1 MNVDQELISTVGQLV
16 FAGIA
21 MIAPPWAAAL
31 WNKSQSYKIVQ
42 DALLWAARSALAK
55 LNNPD
60 NRLVLTEAD
69 AVQQASD
76 EVLLAAPKAVKKI
89 FGNNTDALN
98 AALSRRIA
106 SLRWGGDQ

>member
-1 MNVDQELISTVGQLV
+1 MNVDQEMVSVVGQLV
-16 FAGIA
+16 LAGIA
-21 MIAPPWAAAL
+21 AIAPPWAAAL

-69 AVQQASD
+69 AVNQATE
-76 EVLLAAPKAVKKI
+76 EVLAAAPKAVKKI
-89 FGNNTDALN
+89 FGKNTDALS
-98 AALSRRIA
+98 AALSRRIS

>member
-1 MNVDQELISTVGQLV
+1 MNVDQELVSTIGQLV
-16 FAGIA
+16 FTGLA

-69 AVQQASD
+69 AVQQATD
-76 EVLLAAPKAVKKI
+76 EVLAAAPKAVKKV
-89 FGNNTDALN
+89 FGKNTDALN
-98 AALSRRIA
+98 AALGRRIA
-106 SLRWGGDQ
+106 SLRWGSDQ